1 MHEETVDH
9 DHETDRERIVA
20 EISSH
25 SSVGAL
31 PPDQLQAA
39 LDAVRAVLERH
50 AIERVAVP
58 LRATILTVQ
67 KRSGD
72 SGPSAG

>member
-9 DHETDRERIVA
+9 DHETDRERIIA

-39 LDAVRAVLERH
+39 LDACRAVLERH
-50 AIERVAVP
+50 AIDARRDPDAGEDP
-58 LRATILTVQ
+58 HVQ